1 MASLT
6 SGYNHL
12 ASSAECLHGGAF
24 QSAGPGSCSNW
35 ASHRW
40 PHQHSVPCPGD
51 SSSLVGSATHSAQG
65 HHRSGDKE
73 GHRGCTLPLPW
84 HCSWSLGMAE
94 PGRPPPGPEVPHKN
108 PPGPGVTAGHRL
120 GSGSAGL
127 LHSSDY
133 SQTRGSKDSSPLL
146 DYILA
151 GGTALPQ
158 PQGLGRGLWGQPL
171 WSAEPN

>member
-1 MASLT
+1 MLGSRADTGPGAGPCLAPAGLGACCPLGPRTPVSR
-6 SGYNHL
+6 HL
-12 ASSAECLHGGAF
+12 AGQVCAVKPPLH
-24 QSAGPGSCSNW
+24 AG
-35 ASHRW
+35 
-40 PHQHSVPCPGD
+40 
-51 SSSLVGSATHSAQG
+51 AQG

-84 HCSWSLGMAE
+84 YCSWSLGMAE